1 MNPSKATP
9 REYLL
14 QTIDAEIKSLEESLQ
29 ALRYRRNELAPIS
42 SLPTEVIEAI
52 FSLLRVPDT
61 SSPST
66 LSGKPDHLR
75 VAHVC
80 HHWREI
86 ALNQPLFWS
95 HIDATT
101 VSSAGAVEILA
112 RARMAPLHLEAK
124 VPLGR
129 WDDARFDA
137 FRKQLQAHVS
147 HIRHLALGAGPI
159 QLNRTLNGLT
169 SPAPTL
175 EYLYL
180 SRRKN
185 DDGTGHL
192 GVYIPDTLFDGS
204 APRLSCLEIH
214 DCAINWTSPLLRGL
228 EHLDI
233 HTTSNKLSA
242 FSDWLDAL
250 DEMPQ
255 LKTLTLEGASP
266 YSTSLPSN
274 IDRTVTLP
282 SLTLFKINSTMSGCG
297 RVLAH
302 LVLPS
307 LTTLCIRAGSYYSV
321 GSDVLRTL
329 PHVARLTHTPQHTQP
344 LQSVFVCSNTNSSC
358 IEILAATLPDLDIEL
373 SNYGDT
379 NLRDQITP
387 LGTMHTV
394 QIVVSDMQF
403 PSSWSPGTHTRV
415 FDAMMAVF
423 PLDNLVTLTA
433 QKHTQLDKQFWL
445 HHAPQ
450 WPLLQRMR
458 LAPPAARGF
467 REMLLQEDNGG
478 RQSPLLP
485 SLKNL
490 VLFDAVLSARRILLL
505 RNALVKRVEQGVPLE
520 TLDLRMCLA
529 TPRVLELLSEIVFEV
544 LGPED
549 FVEET
554 AHSAARGLFAEQ
566 DSSGV
571 EGHEDTDNDNEI

>member
-147 HIRHLALGAGPI
+147 HIRHLALGAG
-159 QLNRTLNGLT
+159 
-169 SPAPTL
+169 
-175 EYLYL
+175 
-180 SRRKN
+180 
-185 DDGTGHL
+185 H
-192 GVYIPDTLFDGS
+192 
-204 APRLSCLEIH
+204 
-214 DCAINWTSPLLRGL
+214 L

-250 DEMPQ
+250 DEIPQ

-329 PHVARLTHTPQHTQP
+329 PHVARLTHTLQHTQP

-467 REMLLQEDNGG
+467 REMLLQ
-478 RQSPLLP
+478 
-485 SLKNL
+485 
-490 VLFDAVLSARRILLL
+490 
-505 RNALVKRVEQGVPLE
+505 
-520 TLDLRMCLA
+520 
-529 TPRVLELLSEIVFEV
+529 
-544 LGPED
+544 
-549 FVEET
+549 
-554 AHSAARGLFAEQ
+554 
-566 DSSGV
+566 
-571 EGHEDTDNDNEI
+571 